1 MQEELLQSLLLAQ
14 LGHRALS
21 NEDPADPPELGKF
34 NDAIA
39 QYSLNR
45 SASWGVVLELAVA
58 VAARRIDL
66 KVYGYL
72 ALAAFNSEKELEDGA
87 PYQEL
92 GAALC
97 ALSEVLTHGWERC
110 TPRIPARRQTL
121 LRWLS
126 EELVEPVK
134 ARAPKPREAQQF
146 LACQRVCEQLAV
158 TAGTAMGLDYPLLR
172 ELRDALGGYRAG
184 VDEVVAKQAA
194 LQLAAAAAAAPT
206 VPKER
211 ATPAAPEVPTVTSAV
226 RNESKS
232 ELAATAAVTVPAQ
245 LPTPSESVS
254 ESLPPLTEMS
264 QDGLVDHLMACA
276 SRLTAGMR
284 EEAPLA
290 PSAVWLVRALCW
302 ASHDL
307 LTPERAA
314 EVLANKGKTVLPLPQ
329 GYKSLSKQLPL
340 RLQQGQHAEVF
351 AECEA
356 LFTSYPLWLDLQR
369 FAAQALDSLGA
380 AAAMARTVLRSEV
393 VLLLERCPEVLQF
406 RFADRDATPFADPE
420 TQAWLASERTHKG
433 AVQTSSGESPSHS
446 EVLPEGLSP
455 AVNHLQR
462 QLGVANSGRQRFELR
477 LRLAELLLHH
487 QRSDIALPILSELLG
502 LAESHGLRDWQPEL
516 LAKVLRLSVE
526 AARAAELLSSE
537 RAQLWER
544 LCRISPGDSL
554 LLGPEPA

>member
-21 NEDPADPPELGKF
+21 NEEAADPPELGKF

-45 SASWGVVLELAVA
+45 SASWGVVLELAIA

-72 ALAAFNSEKELEDGA
+72 ALAAFNSEKELEDGE
-87 PYQEL
+87 PYQQL
-92 GAALC
+92 GAALY
-97 ALSEVLTHGWERC
+97 ALSDVITHGWERC
-110 TPRIPARRQTL
+110 TPRIPARRQAL

-134 ARAPKPREAQQF
+134 ARVPKPREAQQF
-146 LACQRVCEQLAV
+146 LTCQHVCEQLAV
-158 TAGTAMGLDYPLLR
+158 TAGTAMGFDYPLLR
-172 ELRDALGGYRAG
+172 ELRDALGGHRAG
-184 VDEVVAKQAA
+184 VDEVLAKQAA
-194 LQLAAAAAAAPT
+194 AQLPAAAPT

-211 ATPAAPEVPTVTSAV
+211 ATPVESDVPTVSSSV
-226 RNESKS
+226 KSESKS
-232 ELAATAAVTVPAQ
+232 EPAAPAAVNMPTQ
-245 LPTPSESVS
+245 LQTQSESPR
-254 ESLPPLTEMS
+254 ESLPPLAELS
-264 QDGLVDHLMACA
+264 QDGLVDHLTGIV
-276 SRLTAGMR
+276 SRLTASMR
-284 EEAPLA
+284 EDAPFA

-314 EVLANKGKTVLPLPQ
+314 EVLANKCKTVLPLPQ

-351 AECEA
+351 AECEE
-356 LFTSYPLWLDLQR
+356 LLTSYPLWLDLQR
-369 FAAQALDSLGA
+369 FSAQALEFLGA
-380 AAAMARTVLRSEV
+380 DAAMARTVLRCEV
-393 VLLLERCPEVLQF
+393 VLLLERCPEVVQF
-406 RFADRDATPFADPE
+406 RFADRDATPFADAE

-433 AVQTSSGESPSHS
+433 AVQTSSGESPAHS
-446 EVLPEGLSP
+446 EVLPEGLSA

-462 QLGVANSGRQRFELR
+462 QLGIASSGRQRFELR
-477 LRLAELLLHH
+477 LRLAELLLRH
-487 QRSDIALPILSELLG
+487 QRSDIALPILSELLS
-502 LAESHGLRDWQPEL
+502 LAESHGLREWQPEL
-516 LAKVLRLSVE
+516 LAKVLRFSVE
-526 AARAAELLSSE
+526 AARAAELASSE
-537 RAQLWER
+537 RTQLWEK

-554 LLGPEPA
+554 LLGPEPS

>member
-21 NEDPADPPELGKF
+21 NEEAADPPELGKF

-72 ALAAFNSEKELEDGA
+72 ALAAFNSEKELEDGE
-87 PYQEL
+87 PYQQL

-97 ALSEVLTHGWERC
+97 ALSDVITHGWERC
-110 TPRIPARRQTL
+110 TPRIPARRQAL

-146 LACQRVCEQLAV
+146 LTCQRVCEQLAV
-158 TAGTAMGLDYPLLR
+158 TAGTAMGFDYPLLR
-172 ELRDALGGYRAG
+172 ELRDALGGHRAG
-184 VDEVVAKQAA
+184 VDEVLAKQAA
-194 LQLAAAAAAAPT
+194 AQLATAAAAAPT

-211 ATPAAPEVPTVTSAV
+211 ATPVESEVSTVSSAV
-226 RNESKS
+226 KSESKS
-232 ELAATAAVTVPAQ
+232 EPAVTAAVPAQ
-245 LPTPSESVS
+245 LQTQSESPR
-254 ESLPPLTEMS
+254 ESLPPLGEMS
-264 QDGLVDHLMACA
+264 QDGLVDHLTGIV
-276 SRLTAGMR
+276 SRLTASMR
-284 EEAPLA
+284 EEAPFG

-314 EVLANKGKTVLPLPQ
+314 EVLANKCKTVLPLPQ

-351 AECEA
+351 AECEE
-356 LFTSYPLWLDLQR
+356 LLTSYPLWLDLQR
-369 FAAQALDSLGA
+369 FSAQALESLGA
-380 AAAMARTVLRSEV
+380 DAAMARTVLRSEV
-393 VLLLERCPEVLQF
+393 VLLLERCPEVVQF
-406 RFADRDATPFADPE
+406 RFADRDATPFADAE

-433 AVQTSSGESPSHS
+433 AAQTSSGESPSHS

-462 QLGVANSGRQRFELR
+462 QLGIASSGRQRFELR
-477 LRLAELLLHH
+477 LRLAELLLRH
-487 QRSDIALPILSELLG
+487 QRSDIALPILSELLS
-502 LAESHGLRDWQPEL
+502 LAESHGLREWQPEL
-516 LAKVLRLSVE
+516 LAKVLRFSVE
-526 AARAAELLSSE
+526 AARAAELANSE
-537 RAQLWER
+537 RTQLWEK

-554 LLGPEPA
+554 LLGPESS